1 MSNYKIKL
9 EDKAAFINRLDKQ
22 GIGVDSYEIIDNKL
36 KGYFEFTTNDDVTD
50 NIVKTI
56 LKQSPKINQLKEMV
70 KLTKGQLAEI
80 IREEL
85 ATMKKEKSKK
95 PMKKPMK
102 EYMGG
107 QETLIDLGA
116 WVLENYPAIAKNLGE
131 TAAQIG
137 GNLVGIATVGSLAL
151 TGAIGTLVSKV
162 RSAMKKAKG
171 GATAMS
177 EVGDEEA
184 ELINIFSKGQ

>member
-1 MSNYKIKL
+1 MGNYKIKL
-9 EDKAAFINRLDKQ
+9 GDKIAFINRLNKQ
-22 GIGVDSYEIIDNKL
+22 GVDVNSYEIIDNES
-36 KGYFEFTTNDDVTD
+36 KGYFEFTTYDPVTED
-50 NIVKTI
+50 KVNTI
-56 LKQSPKINQLKEMV
+56 LKQSPKINQLKEMA

-107 QETLIDLGA
+107 EEKLMELGA
-116 WVLENYPAIAKNLGE
+116 WVSENYPEIAKNLGE

-151 TGAIGTLVSKV
+151 TGAIGTLVSKI